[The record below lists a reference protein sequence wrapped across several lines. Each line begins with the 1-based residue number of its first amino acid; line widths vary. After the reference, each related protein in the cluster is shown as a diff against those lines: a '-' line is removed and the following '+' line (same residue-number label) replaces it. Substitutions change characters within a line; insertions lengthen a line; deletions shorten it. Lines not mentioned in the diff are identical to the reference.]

1 MSMADKTINGIKYE
15 DYPSTKQEALEGLRI
30 KESYRG
36 AMRCH
41 VDNYFPNLAGYNP
54 THNNA
59 GGNNEG
65 ICAILYQHVEEDT
78 YRPGLNV
85 GLVVGIVVG
94 GVAFLLLVVTAFY
107 YTRGFKEAPNF
118 AQVSTHDI
126 PSAPPIDL
134 EPGADLLCPITLT
147 IMEDPVIC
155 SDGFSY
161 ERNAIEAWL
170 KSNCRSPKTNQIL
183 SNKTLIPN
191 KTLKATIISFRE
203 KIAKL

>member
-1 MSMADKTINGIKYE
+1 MG
-15 DYPSTKQEALEGLRI
+15 
-30 KESYRG
+30 
-36 AMRCH
+36 
-41 VDNYFPNLAGYNP
+41 
-54 THNNA
+54 
-59 GGNNEG
+59 
-65 ICAILYQHVEEDT
+65 EDT

-94 GVAFLLLVVTAFY
+94 GVAFLLLVVTAFSFY
-107 YTRGFKEAPNF
+107 YTRGFKAPNF
-118 AQVSTHDI
+118 AEVSTLDI
-126 PSAPPIDL
+126 PSAPPIDV
-134 EPGADLLCPITLT
+134 EPGSDLLCPITLT